1 MKNIAIIGSGTWG
14 CALAIHLS
22 KLGHNIKV
30 WSFTDEEFKDININ
44 KECKFLK
51 GIKLKDNIKSTLD
64 FEDAINDSDYI
75 LHVTPSKFFRETI
88 KKYKHLILNK
98 PVIICS
104 KGFEES
110 SLLTLGEVF
119 VEEVGNENYG
129 VLYGPS
135 HAEELAV
142 EVPTTLVIAS
152 KKSFIRDDISEIFS
166 NDNMKIFKTEDVI
179 GTQIGGALKNIIA
192 FASGITLS
200 IGNVGDNTISALIT
214 RGLAEIA
221 NLGVAMGAKKETF
234 YGLTGL
240 GDIIATSMSKHSR
253 NRQAGLL
260 IGQGKS
266 ISKTKEEIGMIIESI
281 DNINTAYLLAKKYN
295 VEMPIVNAVY
305 DILYNNLE
313 PKMSLKNLMNYPID
327 TE

>member
-1 MKNIAIIGSGTWG
+1 
-14 CALAIHLS
+14 
-22 KLGHNIKV
+22 
-30 WSFTDEEFKDININ
+30 
-44 KECKFLK
+44 
-51 GIKLKDNIKSTLD
+51 
-64 FEDAINDSDYI
+64 
-75 LHVTPSKFFRETI
+75 
-88 KKYKHLILNK
+88 
-98 PVIICS
+98 
-104 KGFEES
+104 
-110 SLLTLGEVF
+110 
-119 VEEVGNENYG
+119 
-129 VLYGPS
+129 
-135 HAEELAV
+135 
-142 EVPTTLVIAS
+142 
-152 KKSFIRDDISEIFS
+152 
-166 NDNMKIFKTEDVI
+166 MKIFKTEDVI

-266 ISKTKEEIGMIIESI
+266 ISETKEEIGMIIESI

>member
-1 MKNIAIIGSGTWG
+1 MKKIAIIGSGTWG
-14 CALAIHLS
+14 SALAIHLS
-22 KLGHNIKV
+22 KLGHNIKM
-30 WSFTDEEFKDININ
+30 WSFTNEELKDININ
-44 KECKFLK
+44 RQCKFLNGVK
-51 GIKLKDNIKSTLD
+51 FNENISATMN
-64 FEDAINDSDYI
+64 FEDAISGCDFI
-75 LHVTPSKFFRETI
+75 LHVTPSKFFRDTI
-88 KKYKHLILNK
+88 KKYKNLIDNK

-104 KGFEES
+104 KGFEEN

-119 VEEVGNENYG
+119 EEETKSKNYG

-135 HAEELAV
+135 HAEELAIG
-142 EVPTTLVIAS
+142 VPTTLVIAS
-152 KKSFIRDDISEIFS
+152 KDSFIRDCISETFS
-166 NDNMKIFKTEDVI
+166 NDNMKIFKTDDVI

-200 IGNVGDNTISALIT
+200 INNVGDNTISALLT

-221 NLGVAMGAKKETF
+221 NLGISMGARRETF

-266 ISKTKEEIGMIIESI
+266 LDETKNEVGMIIESI
-281 DNINTAYLLAKKYN
+281 DNINTAYLLGKKYN
-295 VEMPIVNAVY
+295 VEMPIVNSVY
-305 DILYNNLE
+305 NILYNNLK
-313 PKMSLKNLMNYPID
+313 PQDALVKLMNYPID
-327 TE
+327 IE

>member
-22 KLGHNIKV
+22 KLGHNIKM

-44 KECKFLK
+44 RKCKFLN
-51 GIKLKDNIKSTLD
+51 GIKLNDNIKSTLK
-64 FEDAINDSDYI
+64 FEDAINGSDYI

-119 VEEVGNENYG
+119 EQEIGNENYG

-142 EVPTTLVIAS
+142 EVPTILVIAS
-152 KKSFIRDDISEIFS
+152 KKTSIRDDVSKMFS
-166 NDNMKIFKTEDVI
+166 NDNMKIFKTEDVK

-192 FASGITLS
+192 FASGVALS
-200 IGNVGDNTISALIT
+200 INNVGDNTISALIT

-221 NLGVAMGAKKETF
+221 NLGVAMGAKRDTF

-260 IGQGKS
+260 IGQGRS
-266 ISKTKEEIGMIIESI
+266 ISETKEEIGMIIESI
-281 DNINTAYLLAKKYN
+281 DNINTAYLLAKKYD

-305 DILYNNLE
+305 DILYNKLE
-313 PKMSLKNLMNYPID
+313 PKMALTSLMNYPID
-327 TE
+327 IE